1 MGVWTGICLKLFLGV
16 NITVKG
22 LENIPKDQKYFV
34 VCSHQSIFETFY
46 LQTIFNSSVFILKKE
61 LMKIPLFGLPG
72 NPVSAGVCSL
82 IFLRASI
89 NKILGVNEFFPN
101 LHVGIL
107 NGELKKNDQLISKI
121 RILEGKK
128 IIFTNATSKHAKKIL
143 KILELEDDFD
153 QIIDIKDLEYIP
165 KPDKRSYKKLLEC
178 LNLNKENLN
187 KTIFFEDTVKN
198 LIPAKELGITTVWMK
213 NSINEK
219 DFKKNFS
226 FIDYSFNNLSE
237 FLDTIKMRG

>member
-1 MGVWTGICLKLFLGV
+1 MIYQNSFQNWIFDLDNTMYDINLGLFKKISNRITDFIMSKYSLDIDQAKKIQKEYYLKYGLTLRGLIVEKKLEPEEFLDYV
-16 NITVKG
+16 HDV
-22 LENIPKDQKYFV
+22 EHP
-34 VCSHQSIFETFY
+34 
-46 LQTIFNSSVFILKKE
+46 
-61 LMKIPLFGLPG
+61 
-72 NPVSAGVCSL
+72 
-82 IFLRASI
+82 
-89 NKILGVNEFFPN
+89 
-101 LHVGIL
+101 
-107 NGELKKNDQLISKI
+107 ELKKNDQLISKI

-178 LNLNKENLN
+178 LNLNKENLD

-219 DFKKNFS
+219 DFMKNCN
-226 FIDYSFNNLSE
+226 FIDYSFNNLNE

>member
-1 MGVWTGICLKLFLGV
+1 MIYQNSFQNWIFDLDNTMYDINLGLFKKISNRITDFIMSKYSLDIDQAKKIQKEYYLKYGLTLRGLIVEKKLEPEEFLDYV
-16 NITVKG
+16 HDV
-22 LENIPKDQKYFV
+22 EHP
-34 VCSHQSIFETFY
+34 
-46 LQTIFNSSVFILKKE
+46 
-61 LMKIPLFGLPG
+61 
-72 NPVSAGVCSL
+72 
-82 IFLRASI
+82 
-89 NKILGVNEFFPN
+89 
-101 LHVGIL
+101 
-107 NGELKKNDQLISKI
+107 ELKKNDQLISKI

-143 KILELEDDFD
+143 KILELEHDFD

-178 LNLNKENLN
+178 LNLNKENLD

-213 NSINEK
+213 NSTNEK
-219 DFKKNFS
+219 DFMKNCN
-226 FIDYSFNNLSE
+226 FIDYSFNNLNE

>member
-1 MGVWTGICLKLFLGV
+1 MIYQNSFQNWIFDLDNTMYDINLGLFKKISNRITDFIMSKYSLDIDQAKKIQKEYYLKYGLTLRGLIVEKKLEPEEFLDYV
-16 NITVKG
+16 HDV
-22 LENIPKDQKYFV
+22 EHP
-34 VCSHQSIFETFY
+34 
-46 LQTIFNSSVFILKKE
+46 
-61 LMKIPLFGLPG
+61 
-72 NPVSAGVCSL
+72 
-82 IFLRASI
+82 
-89 NKILGVNEFFPN
+89 
-101 LHVGIL
+101 
-107 NGELKKNDQLISKI
+107 ELKKNDQLISKI

-143 KILELEDDFD
+143 KILELEHDFD
-153 QIIDIKDLEYIP
+153 QIIDIKDLDYIP

-178 LNLNKENLN
+178 LNLNKENLD

-219 DFKKNFS
+219 DFMKNCN
-226 FIDYSFNNLSE
+226 FIDYSFNNLNE

>member
-1 MGVWTGICLKLFLGV
+1 MIYQNSFQNWIFDLDNTMYDINLGLFKKISNRITDFIMSKYSLDIDQAKKIQKEYYLKYGLTLRGLIVEKKLEPEEFLDYV
-16 NITVKG
+16 HDV
-22 LENIPKDQKYFV
+22 EHP
-34 VCSHQSIFETFY
+34 
-46 LQTIFNSSVFILKKE
+46 
-61 LMKIPLFGLPG
+61 
-72 NPVSAGVCSL
+72 
-82 IFLRASI
+82 
-89 NKILGVNEFFPN
+89 
-101 LHVGIL
+101 
-107 NGELKKNDQLISKI
+107 ELKKNDQLISKI

-153 QIIDIKDLEYIP
+153 KIIDIKDLEYIP

-178 LNLNKENLN
+178 LNLNKENLD

-219 DFKKNFS
+219 DFMKNCN
-226 FIDYSFNNLSE
+226 FIDYSFNNLNE

>member
-1 MGVWTGICLKLFLGV
+1 MIYQNSFQNWIFDLDNTMYDINLGLFKKISNRITDFIMSKYSLDIDQAKKIQKEYYLKYGLTLRGLIVEKKLEPEEFLDYV
-16 NITVKG
+16 HDV
-22 LENIPKDQKYFV
+22 EHP
-34 VCSHQSIFETFY
+34 
-46 LQTIFNSSVFILKKE
+46 
-61 LMKIPLFGLPG
+61 
-72 NPVSAGVCSL
+72 
-82 IFLRASI
+82 
-89 NKILGVNEFFPN
+89 
-101 LHVGIL
+101 
-107 NGELKKNDQLISKI
+107 ELKKNDQLISKI

-143 KILELEDDFD
+143 NILELEHDFD

-165 KPDKRSYKKLLEC
+165 KPDKRSYEKLLEC
-178 LNLNKENLN
+178 LNLNKENLD

-219 DFKKNFS
+219 DFMKNCN
-226 FIDYSFNNLSE
+226 FIDYSFNNLNE

>member
-1 MGVWTGICLKLFLGV
+1 MIYQNSFQNWIFDLDNTMYDINLGLFKKISYRITDFIMSKYSLDIDQAKKIQKEYYLKYGLTLRGLIVEKKLEPEEFLDYV
-16 NITVKG
+16 HDV
-22 LENIPKDQKYFV
+22 EHP
-34 VCSHQSIFETFY
+34 
-46 LQTIFNSSVFILKKE
+46 
-61 LMKIPLFGLPG
+61 
-72 NPVSAGVCSL
+72 
-82 IFLRASI
+82 
-89 NKILGVNEFFPN
+89 
-101 LHVGIL
+101 
-107 NGELKKNDQLISKI
+107 ELKKNDQLISKI

-143 KILELEDDFD
+143 KILELEHDFD

-178 LNLNKENLN
+178 LNLKKENLD

-213 NSINEK
+213 NLINEK
-219 DFKKNFS
+219 DFMKNCN
-226 FIDYSFNNLSE
+226 FIDYSFNNLNE

>member
-1 MGVWTGICLKLFLGV
+1 MIYQNSFQNWIFDLDNTMYDINLGLFKKISNRITDFIMSKYSLDIDQAKKIQKEYYLKYGLTLRGLIVEKKLEPEEFLDYV
-16 NITVKG
+16 HDVEHPE
-22 LENIPKDQKYFV
+22 LE
-34 VCSHQSIFETFY
+34 
-46 LQTIFNSSVFILKKE
+46 
-61 LMKIPLFGLPG
+61 
-72 NPVSAGVCSL
+72 
-82 IFLRASI
+82 
-89 NKILGVNEFFPN
+89 
-101 LHVGIL
+101 
-107 NGELKKNDQLISKI
+107 KNDQLISKI

-153 QIIDIKDLEYIP
+153 QIVDIKDLEYIP

-178 LNLNKENLN
+178 LNLNKENLD

-198 LIPAKELGITTVWMK
+198 LVPAKELGITTVWMK

-219 DFKKNFS
+219 DFMKNCN
-226 FIDYSFNNLSE
+226 FIDYSFNNLNE

>member
-1 MGVWTGICLKLFLGV
+1 MIYQNSFQNWIFDLDNTIYDVNLGLFKKISNRITDFIMSKYSLDIDQAKKIQKEYYLKYGLTLRGLIVEKKLEPEEFLDYV
-16 NITVKG
+16 HDVEHPE
-22 LENIPKDQKYFV
+22 LE
-34 VCSHQSIFETFY
+34 
-46 LQTIFNSSVFILKKE
+46 
-61 LMKIPLFGLPG
+61 
-72 NPVSAGVCSL
+72 
-82 IFLRASI
+82 
-89 NKILGVNEFFPN
+89 
-101 LHVGIL
+101 
-107 NGELKKNDQLISKI
+107 KNDQLISKI

-143 KILELEDDFD
+143 KILELEHDFD

-178 LNLNKENLN
+178 LNLNKENLD

-219 DFKKNFS
+219 DFIKNCN
-226 FIDYSFNNLSE
+226 FIDYSFNNLNE

>member
-1 MGVWTGICLKLFLGV
+1 MIYQNSFQNWIFDLDNTLYDINLGLFKKISNRITDFIMSKYSLDIDQAKKIQKEYYLKYGLTLRGLIVEKKLEPEEFLDYV
-16 NITVKG
+16 HDV
-22 LENIPKDQKYFV
+22 EHP
-34 VCSHQSIFETFY
+34 
-46 LQTIFNSSVFILKKE
+46 
-61 LMKIPLFGLPG
+61 
-72 NPVSAGVCSL
+72 
-82 IFLRASI
+82 
-89 NKILGVNEFFPN
+89 
-101 LHVGIL
+101 
-107 NGELKKNDQLISKI
+107 ELKKNDQLISKI

-178 LNLNKENLN
+178 LNLNKENLD

-226 FIDYSFNNLSE
+226 FIDYSFNNLNE

>member
-1 MGVWTGICLKLFLGV
+1 MIYQNSFQNWIFDLDNTIYDINLGLFKKISNRITDFIMSKYSLDIDQAKKIQKEYYLKYGLTLRGLIVEKKLEPEEFLDYV
-16 NITVKG
+16 HDV
-22 LENIPKDQKYFV
+22 EHP
-34 VCSHQSIFETFY
+34 
-46 LQTIFNSSVFILKKE
+46 
-61 LMKIPLFGLPG
+61 
-72 NPVSAGVCSL
+72 
-82 IFLRASI
+82 
-89 NKILGVNEFFPN
+89 
-101 LHVGIL
+101 
-107 NGELKKNDQLISKI
+107 ELKKNDQLISKI

-143 KILELEDDFD
+143 KILELEHDFD

-178 LNLNKENLN
+178 LNLSKENLD

-219 DFKKNFS
+219 DFMKNCN
-226 FIDYSFNNLSE
+226 FIDYSFNNLNE

>member
-1 MGVWTGICLKLFLGV
+1 MIYQNSFQNWIFDLDNTMYDINLGLFKKISNRITDFIMSKYSLDIDQAKKIQKEYYLKYGLTLRGLIVEKKLDPEEFLDYV
-16 NITVKG
+16 HDVEHPE
-22 LENIPKDQKYFV
+22 LE
-34 VCSHQSIFETFY
+34 
-46 LQTIFNSSVFILKKE
+46 
-61 LMKIPLFGLPG
+61 
-72 NPVSAGVCSL
+72 
-82 IFLRASI
+82 
-89 NKILGVNEFFPN
+89 
-101 LHVGIL
+101 
-107 NGELKKNDQLISKI
+107 KNDQLVSKI

-143 KILELEDDFD
+143 NILELEHDFD

-178 LNLNKENLN
+178 LNLNKEDLD

>member
-1 MGVWTGICLKLFLGV
+1 MIYQNSFQNWIFDLDNTMYDINLGLFKKISNRITDFIMSKYSLDIDQAKKIQKEYYLKYGLTLRGLIVEKKLEPEEFLDYV
-16 NITVKG
+16 HDV
-22 LENIPKDQKYFV
+22 EHP
-34 VCSHQSIFETFY
+34 
-46 LQTIFNSSVFILKKE
+46 
-61 LMKIPLFGLPG
+61 
-72 NPVSAGVCSL
+72 
-82 IFLRASI
+82 
-89 NKILGVNEFFPN
+89 
-101 LHVGIL
+101 
-107 NGELKKNDQLISKI
+107 ELKKNDQLISKI

-143 KILELEDDFD
+143 NILELEHDFD

-178 LNLNKENLN
+178 LNLNKENLD

-226 FIDYSFNNLSE
+226 FIDYSFNNLNE

>member
-1 MGVWTGICLKLFLGV
+1 MIYQNSFQNWIFDLDNTMYDINLGLFKKISNRITDFIMSKYSLDIDQAKKIQKEYYLKYGLTLRGLIVEKKLEPEEFLDYV
-16 NITVKG
+16 HDVEHPE
-22 LENIPKDQKYFV
+22 LE
-34 VCSHQSIFETFY
+34 
-46 LQTIFNSSVFILKKE
+46 
-61 LMKIPLFGLPG
+61 
-72 NPVSAGVCSL
+72 
-82 IFLRASI
+82 
-89 NKILGVNEFFPN
+89 
-101 LHVGIL
+101 
-107 NGELKKNDQLISKI
+107 KNDQLISKI

-143 KILELEDDFD
+143 KILELEHDFD

-165 KPDKRSYKKLLEC
+165 KPDKRSYNKLLEC
-178 LNLNKENLN
+178 LNLNKENLD

-219 DFKKNFS
+219 DFMKNCN
-226 FIDYSFNNLSE
+226 FIDYSFNNLNE

>member
-1 MGVWTGICLKLFLGV
+1 MIYQNSFQNWIFDLDNTMYDINLGLFKKISNRITDFIMSKYSLDIDQAKKIQKEYYLKYGLTLRGLIVEKKLEPEEFLDYV
-16 NITVKG
+16 HDVEHPE
-22 LENIPKDQKYFV
+22 LE
-34 VCSHQSIFETFY
+34 
-46 LQTIFNSSVFILKKE
+46 
-61 LMKIPLFGLPG
+61 
-72 NPVSAGVCSL
+72 
-82 IFLRASI
+82 
-89 NKILGVNEFFPN
+89 
-101 LHVGIL
+101 
-107 NGELKKNDQLISKI
+107 KNDQLISKI

-128 IIFTNATSKHAKKIL
+128 IIFTNATLNHAKKIL
-143 KILELEDDFD
+143 KILELEHDFD

-178 LNLNKENLN
+178 LNLNKENLD

-219 DFKKNFS
+219 DFIKNCN
-226 FIDYSFNNLSE
+226 FIDYSFNNLNE

>member
-1 MGVWTGICLKLFLGV
+1 MIYQNSFQNWIFDLDNTMYDINLGLFKKISNRITEFIMSKYSLDIDQAKKIQKEYYLKYGLTLRGLIVEKKLEPEEFLDYV
-16 NITVKG
+16 HDVEHPE
-22 LENIPKDQKYFV
+22 LE
-34 VCSHQSIFETFY
+34 
-46 LQTIFNSSVFILKKE
+46 
-61 LMKIPLFGLPG
+61 
-72 NPVSAGVCSL
+72 
-82 IFLRASI
+82 
-89 NKILGVNEFFPN
+89 
-101 LHVGIL
+101 
-107 NGELKKNDQLISKI
+107 KNDQLISKI

-143 KILELEDDFD
+143 NILELEHDFD

-178 LNLNKENLN
+178 LNLNKENLD

-219 DFKKNFS
+219 DFMKNCN
-226 FIDYSFNNLSE
+226 FIDYSFNNLNE

>member
-1 MGVWTGICLKLFLGV
+1 MIYQNSFQNWIFDLDNTLYDINLGLFKKISNRITDFIMSKYSLDIDQAKKIQKEYYLKYGLTLRGLIVEKKLEPEEFLDYV
-16 NITVKG
+16 HDVEHPE
-22 LENIPKDQKYFV
+22 LE
-34 VCSHQSIFETFY
+34 
-46 LQTIFNSSVFILKKE
+46 
-61 LMKIPLFGLPG
+61 
-72 NPVSAGVCSL
+72 
-82 IFLRASI
+82 
-89 NKILGVNEFFPN
+89 
-101 LHVGIL
+101 
-107 NGELKKNDQLISKI
+107 KNDQLISKI

-143 KILELEDDFD
+143 RILELEHDFD

-178 LNLNKENLN
+178 LNLNKENLD

>member
-1 MGVWTGICLKLFLGV
+1 MIYQNSFQNWIFDLDNTMYDINLGLFKKISNRITDFIMSKYSLDIDQAKKIQKEYYLKYGLTLRGLIVEKKLEPEEFLDYV
-16 NITVKG
+16 HDV
-22 LENIPKDQKYFV
+22 EHP
-34 VCSHQSIFETFY
+34 
-46 LQTIFNSSVFILKKE
+46 
-61 LMKIPLFGLPG
+61 
-72 NPVSAGVCSL
+72 
-82 IFLRASI
+82 
-89 NKILGVNEFFPN
+89 
-101 LHVGIL
+101 
-107 NGELKKNDQLISKI
+107 ELKKNDQLISKI
-121 RILEGKK
+121 RLLEGKK

-143 KILELEDDFD
+143 KILELEHDFD

-178 LNLNKENLN
+178 LNLNKENLD

-219 DFKKNFS
+219 DFIKNCN
-226 FIDYSFNNLSE
+226 FIDYSFNNLNE

>member
-1 MGVWTGICLKLFLGV
+1 MIYQNSFQNWIFDLDNTIYDINLGLFKKISNRITDFIMSKYSLDIDQAKKIQKQYYLKYGLTLRGLIVEKKLEPEEFLDYV
-16 NITVKG
+16 HDV
-22 LENIPKDQKYFV
+22 EHP
-34 VCSHQSIFETFY
+34 
-46 LQTIFNSSVFILKKE
+46 
-61 LMKIPLFGLPG
+61 
-72 NPVSAGVCSL
+72 
-82 IFLRASI
+82 
-89 NKILGVNEFFPN
+89 
-101 LHVGIL
+101 
-107 NGELKKNDQLISKI
+107 ELKKNDQLISKI

-128 IIFTNATSKHAKKIL
+128 IIFTNATYKHAKKIL
-143 KILELEDDFD
+143 KILELEHDFD

-178 LNLNKENLN
+178 LNLNKENLD

-219 DFKKNFS
+219 DFMKNCN
-226 FIDYSFNNLSE
+226 FIDYSFNNLNE

>member
-1 MGVWTGICLKLFLGV
+1 MIYQNSFQNWIFDLDNTMYDINLGLFKKISNRITDFIMYKYSLDIDQAKKIQKEYYLKYGLTLRGLIVEKKLEPEEFLDYV
-16 NITVKG
+16 HDV
-22 LENIPKDQKYFV
+22 EHP
-34 VCSHQSIFETFY
+34 
-46 LQTIFNSSVFILKKE
+46 
-61 LMKIPLFGLPG
+61 
-72 NPVSAGVCSL
+72 
-82 IFLRASI
+82 
-89 NKILGVNEFFPN
+89 
-101 LHVGIL
+101 
-107 NGELKKNDQLISKI
+107 ELKKNDQLISKI

-143 KILELEDDFD
+143 KILELENDFD

-178 LNLNKENLN
+178 LNLNKENLD

-219 DFKKNFS
+219 DFIKNCN
-226 FIDYSFNNLSE
+226 FIDYSFNNLNE

>member
-1 MGVWTGICLKLFLGV
+1 MIYQNSFQNWIFDLDNTMYDINLGLFKKISNRITDFIMSKYSLDIDQAKKIQKEYYLKYGLTLRGLIVEKKLEPEEFLDYV
-16 NITVKG
+16 HDVEHPE
-22 LENIPKDQKYFV
+22 LE
-34 VCSHQSIFETFY
+34 
-46 LQTIFNSSVFILKKE
+46 
-61 LMKIPLFGLPG
+61 
-72 NPVSAGVCSL
+72 
-82 IFLRASI
+82 
-89 NKILGVNEFFPN
+89 
-101 LHVGIL
+101 
-107 NGELKKNDQLISKI
+107 KNDQLISKI

-165 KPDKRSYKKLLEC
+165 KPDKRSYEKLLEC
-178 LNLNKENLN
+178 LNLNKENLD

-219 DFKKNFS
+219 DFMKNCN
-226 FIDYSFNNLSE
+226 FIDYSFNNLNE

>member
-1 MGVWTGICLKLFLGV
+1 MIYQNSFQNWIFDLDNTLYDINLGLFKKISHRITDFIMSKYSLDIDQAKKIQKEYYLKYGLTLRGLIVEKKLEPEEFLDYV
-16 NITVKG
+16 HDVEHPE
-22 LENIPKDQKYFV
+22 LE
-34 VCSHQSIFETFY
+34 
-46 LQTIFNSSVFILKKE
+46 
-61 LMKIPLFGLPG
+61 
-72 NPVSAGVCSL
+72 
-82 IFLRASI
+82 
-89 NKILGVNEFFPN
+89 
-101 LHVGIL
+101 
-107 NGELKKNDQLISKI
+107 KNDQLISKI

-143 KILELEDDFD
+143 KILELEHDFD

-178 LNLNKENLN
+178 LNLTKENLD

-226 FIDYSFNNLSE
+226 FIDYSFNNLND

>member
-1 MGVWTGICLKLFLGV
+1 MIYQNSFQNWIFDLDNTMYDINLGLFKKISNRITDFIMSKYSLDIDQAKKIQKEYYLKYGLTLRGLIVEKKLEPEEFLDYV
-16 NITVKG
+16 HDV
-22 LENIPKDQKYFV
+22 EHP
-34 VCSHQSIFETFY
+34 
-46 LQTIFNSSVFILKKE
+46 
-61 LMKIPLFGLPG
+61 
-72 NPVSAGVCSL
+72 
-82 IFLRASI
+82 
-89 NKILGVNEFFPN
+89 
-101 LHVGIL
+101 
-107 NGELKKNDQLISKI
+107 ELKKNDQLISKI

-153 QIIDIKDLEYIP
+153 QIIDIKDLDYIP

-178 LNLNKENLN
+178 LNLNKENLD

-219 DFKKNFS
+219 DFMKNCN
-226 FIDYSFNNLSE
+226 FIDYSFNNLNE

>member
-1 MGVWTGICLKLFLGV
+1 MIYQNSFQNWIFDLDNTMYDINLGLFKKISNRITDFIMSKYSLDIDQARKIQKEYYLKYGLTLRGLIVEKKLEPEEFLDYV
-16 NITVKG
+16 HDV
-22 LENIPKDQKYFV
+22 EHP
-34 VCSHQSIFETFY
+34 
-46 LQTIFNSSVFILKKE
+46 
-61 LMKIPLFGLPG
+61 
-72 NPVSAGVCSL
+72 
-82 IFLRASI
+82 
-89 NKILGVNEFFPN
+89 
-101 LHVGIL
+101 
-107 NGELKKNDQLISKI
+107 ELKKNDQLISKI

-128 IIFTNATSKHAKKIL
+128 IIFTNATLKHAKKIL
-143 KILELEDDFD
+143 NILELEHDFD

-198 LIPAKELGITTVWMK
+198 LIPAKELGITTVWMR

-226 FIDYSFNNLSE
+226 FIDYSFNNLNE
-237 FLDTIKMRG
+237 FLNTIKLRG

>member
-1 MGVWTGICLKLFLGV
+1 MIYQNSFQNWIFDLDNTMYDINLGLFKKISKRITDFIMFKYSLDIEQAKKIQKEYYLKYGLTLRGLIIEKNLNPEEFLDYV
-16 NITVKG
+16 HDV
-22 LENIPKDQKYFV
+22 EHP
-34 VCSHQSIFETFY
+34 
-46 LQTIFNSSVFILKKE
+46 
-61 LMKIPLFGLPG
+61 
-72 NPVSAGVCSL
+72 
-82 IFLRASI
+82 
-89 NKILGVNEFFPN
+89 
-101 LHVGIL
+101 
-107 NGELKKNDQLISKI
+107 ELKKNDQLISKM

-128 IIFTNATSKHAKKIL
+128 IIFTNATSKHAEKIL
-143 KILELEDDFD
+143 KILELEDVFD

-178 LNLNKENLN
+178 LNLNKENLD

-219 DFKKNFS
+219 DFNENFS
-226 FIDYSFNNLSE
+226 FIDYSFNNLNE

>member
-1 MGVWTGICLKLFLGV
+1 MIYQNSFQNWIFDLDNTMYDINLGLFKKISNRITDFIMSKYSLDIDQAKKIQKEYYLKYGLTLRGLIVEKKLDPEEFLDYV
-16 NITVKG
+16 HDVEHPE
-22 LENIPKDQKYFV
+22 LE
-34 VCSHQSIFETFY
+34 
-46 LQTIFNSSVFILKKE
+46 
-61 LMKIPLFGLPG
+61 
-72 NPVSAGVCSL
+72 
-82 IFLRASI
+82 
-89 NKILGVNEFFPN
+89 
-101 LHVGIL
+101 
-107 NGELKKNDQLISKI
+107 KNDQLISKI

-165 KPDKRSYKKLLEC
+165 KPDRRSYKKLLEC
-178 LNLNKENLN
+178 LNLNKENLD

-213 NSINEK
+213 NPINEK
-219 DFKKNFS
+219 DFMKNCN
-226 FIDYSFNNLSE
+226 FIDYSFNNLNE

>member
-1 MGVWTGICLKLFLGV
+1 MIYQNSFQNWIFDLDNTIYDINLGLFKKISNRITDFIMSKYSLDIDQAKKIQKEYYLKYGLTLRGLIVEKKLEPEEFLDYV
-16 NITVKG
+16 HDV
-22 LENIPKDQKYFV
+22 EHP
-34 VCSHQSIFETFY
+34 
-46 LQTIFNSSVFILKKE
+46 
-61 LMKIPLFGLPG
+61 
-72 NPVSAGVCSL
+72 
-82 IFLRASI
+82 
-89 NKILGVNEFFPN
+89 
-101 LHVGIL
+101 
-107 NGELKKNDQLISKI
+107 ELKKNDQLISKI

-178 LNLNKENLN
+178 LNLNKENLD

-219 DFKKNFS
+219 DYMKNCN
-226 FIDYSFNNLSE
+226 FIDYSFNNLNE

>member
-1 MGVWTGICLKLFLGV
+1 MIYQNSFQNWIFDLDNTMYDINLGLFKKISNRITDFIMSKYSLDIDQAKKIQKEYYLKYGLTLRGLIVEKKIEPEEFLDYV
-16 NITVKG
+16 HDV
-22 LENIPKDQKYFV
+22 EHP
-34 VCSHQSIFETFY
+34 
-46 LQTIFNSSVFILKKE
+46 
-61 LMKIPLFGLPG
+61 
-72 NPVSAGVCSL
+72 
-82 IFLRASI
+82 
-89 NKILGVNEFFPN
+89 
-101 LHVGIL
+101 
-107 NGELKKNDQLISKI
+107 ELKKNDQLISKI

-143 KILELEDDFD
+143 KILELEHDFD

-178 LNLNKENLN
+178 LNLNKENLD

>member
-1 MGVWTGICLKLFLGV
+1 MIYQNSFQNWIFDLDNTMYDINLGLFKKISNRITDFIMSKYSLDIDQAKKIQKQYYLKYGLTLRGLIVEKKLDPEEFLDYV
-16 NITVKG
+16 HDVEHPE
-22 LENIPKDQKYFV
+22 LE
-34 VCSHQSIFETFY
+34 
-46 LQTIFNSSVFILKKE
+46 
-61 LMKIPLFGLPG
+61 
-72 NPVSAGVCSL
+72 
-82 IFLRASI
+82 
-89 NKILGVNEFFPN
+89 
-101 LHVGIL
+101 
-107 NGELKKNDQLISKI
+107 KNDQLISKI

-143 KILELEDDFD
+143 NILELEHDFD

-178 LNLNKENLN
+178 LNLNKENLD

-213 NSINEK
+213 NSMNEK
-219 DFKKNFS
+219 DFIKNCN
-226 FIDYSFNNLSE
+226 FIDYSFNNLNE

>member
-1 MGVWTGICLKLFLGV
+1 MIYQNSFQNWIFDLDNTMYDINLGLFKKISNRITDFIMSKYSLDIDQAKKIQKEYYLKYGLTLRGLIVEKKLEPDEFLDYV
-16 NITVKG
+16 HDV
-22 LENIPKDQKYFV
+22 EHP
-34 VCSHQSIFETFY
+34 
-46 LQTIFNSSVFILKKE
+46 
-61 LMKIPLFGLPG
+61 
-72 NPVSAGVCSL
+72 
-82 IFLRASI
+82 
-89 NKILGVNEFFPN
+89 
-101 LHVGIL
+101 
-107 NGELKKNDQLISKI
+107 ELKKNDQLISKI

-153 QIIDIKDLEYIP
+153 QIIDIKDLDYIP

-178 LNLNKENLN
+178 LNLNKENLD

-219 DFKKNFS
+219 DFMKNS
-226 FIDYSFNNLSE
+226 NFIDYSFNNLNE

>member
-1 MGVWTGICLKLFLGV
+1 MIYQNSFQNWIFDLDNTMYDINLGLFKKISNRITDFIMSKYSLDIDQAKKIQKEYYLKYGLTLRGLIVEKKLEPEEFLDYV
-16 NITVKG
+16 HDV
-22 LENIPKDQKYFV
+22 EHP
-34 VCSHQSIFETFY
+34 
-46 LQTIFNSSVFILKKE
+46 
-61 LMKIPLFGLPG
+61 
-72 NPVSAGVCSL
+72 
-82 IFLRASI
+82 
-89 NKILGVNEFFPN
+89 
-101 LHVGIL
+101 
-107 NGELKKNDQLISKI
+107 ELKKNDQLISKI

-128 IIFTNATSKHAKKIL
+128 IIFTNATFKHAKKIL
-143 KILELEDDFD
+143 KILELEHDFD

-178 LNLNKENLN
+178 LNLNKENLD

-219 DFKKNFS
+219 DFMKNCN
-226 FIDYSFNNLSE
+226 FIDYSFNNLNE

>member
-1 MGVWTGICLKLFLGV
+1 MIYQNSFQNWIFDLDNTMYDINLGLFKKISNRITDFIMSKYSLDIDQAKKIQKEYYLKYGLTLRGLIVEKKLEPDEFLDYV
-16 NITVKG
+16 HDV
-22 LENIPKDQKYFV
+22 EHP
-34 VCSHQSIFETFY
+34 
-46 LQTIFNSSVFILKKE
+46 
-61 LMKIPLFGLPG
+61 
-72 NPVSAGVCSL
+72 
-82 IFLRASI
+82 
-89 NKILGVNEFFPN
+89 
-101 LHVGIL
+101 
-107 NGELKKNDQLISKI
+107 ELKKNDQLISKI

-143 KILELEDDFD
+143 KILELEHDFD

-178 LNLNKENLN
+178 LNLNKENLD

-198 LIPAKELGITTVWMK
+198 LIPAKKLGITTVWMK

-219 DFKKNFS
+219 DFKENSS
-226 FIDYSFNNLSE
+226 FIDYSFNNLNE

>member
-1 MGVWTGICLKLFLGV
+1 MIYQNSFQNWIFDLDNTMYDINLGLFKKISNRITDFIMSKYSLDIDQAKKIQKEYYLKYGLTLRGLIVEKKLEPEEFLDYV
-16 NITVKG
+16 HDVEHPE
-22 LENIPKDQKYFV
+22 LE
-34 VCSHQSIFETFY
+34 
-46 LQTIFNSSVFILKKE
+46 
-61 LMKIPLFGLPG
+61 
-72 NPVSAGVCSL
+72 
-82 IFLRASI
+82 
-89 NKILGVNEFFPN
+89 
-101 LHVGIL
+101 
-107 NGELKKNDQLISKI
+107 KNDQLISKI

-178 LNLNKENLN
+178 LNLNKENLE

-219 DFKKNFS
+219 DFMKNCN
-226 FIDYSFNNLSE
+226 FIDYSFNNLNE